1 MGEHT
6 VQPSTV
12 RILQI
17 FNFVMYGALA
27 VYSTFFAIY
36 LRDLGWS
43 NVEIGALLAGG
54 PVVALVA
61 NPIWGYWADRLR
73 DNRRILVIALI
84 GNFAVMQIV
93 FSLREEALIYAGMLV
108 FFLFQ
113 SPLFTQSS
121 SLVLNVIDGTRH
133 KFGAFRLWGSLGW
146 ALTAAAAGPLIGKL
160 GIGRLWIVFDAM
172 ILIAIVSA
180 FFLPRGGAKVAK
192 AAKPSAFAGGKLSQV
207 LMNRPFLLLLGL
219 GVLVSVPNSFN
230 QTFIGIYIQDLG
242 GSASIVGWSTFATT
256 ILEAPVYLL
265 LDRYMPGR
273 MRHMIACLATV
284 SALYALRWLLMGV
297 ADTAWSIIW
306 IQLLHCVTFGG
317 YYYIGTQL
325 TVRLIPAAYRSTG
338 QAVYA
343 LSWGGVSGIIAGV
356 AGGWMFE
363 HLGPHALYRISAG
376 VALLG
381 AIGFLL
387 MMRSVPAREQETAA

>member
-1 MGEHT
+1 MGDLT
-6 VQPSTV
+6 LPPQTV
-12 RILQI
+12 RILKT

-27 VYSTFFAIY
+27 VYGTFFAIY
-36 LRDLGWS
+36 LRSLGWS

-61 NPIWGYWADRLR
+61 NPFWGYWADRLR
-73 DNRRILVIALI
+73 DNRRILLLALI
-84 GNFAVMQIV
+84 GNFAVMQVV
-93 FSLREEALIYAGMLV
+93 FSFRQETLIYGGMLV

-121 SLVLNVIDGTRH
+121 SLVLNAIDGTRH
-133 KFGAFRLWGSLGW
+133 KFGSFRLWGSLGW
-146 ALTAAAAGPLIGKL
+146 AITAAAAGPLIGRL
-160 GIGRLWIVFDAM
+160 GISRLWIVFDAM
-172 ILIAIVSA
+172 ILLAILCA
-180 FFLPRGGAKVAK
+180 FFLPRGGAKSAT
-192 AAKPSAFAGGKLSQV
+192 AAKPSAFQGAKLSGV
-207 LMNRPFLLLLGL
+207 LMNRPFLLLLGF

-242 GSASIVGWSTFATT
+242 GSPSAIGWSTFATA

-265 LDRYMPGR
+265 LDRYMPSR
-273 MRHMIACLATV
+273 MRHMVLCLAAV
-284 SALYALRWLLMGV
+284 SALYSLRWLLMGT
-297 ADTAWSIIW
+297 ADSAWSIIW

-325 TVRLIPAAYRSTG
+325 TVRLVPAAFRSTG

-363 HLGPHALYRISAG
+363 HLGPHVLYRISAC
-376 VALLG
+376 VTLLG
-381 AIGFLL
+381 AFGFLL
-387 MMRSVPAREQETAA
+387 MTRSVPAREQENAS